1 MSSNTPTKCW
11 APIARLLR
19 PQGRRGEMLSEP
31 LCDLA
36 QVFAPGSTVVLGT
49 DTNAD
54 GSAEPLPRSQPRILE
69 EHWVPSGKNA
79 GRIVL
84 KLSGCDSISQ
94 AEELAGQI
102 VLLPAD
108 SMPALDSDTFYVGDL
123 VGCAFFD
130 GNTLIG
136 RIVDVQFATAPD
148 GRTRLEDA
156 APLLGV
162 ELLASNPSV
171 ESAPVDPILVP
182 FVRAWLESVDL
193 SARRIVM
200 QLPAGL
206 FDLPSEEAPDED

>member
-1 MSSNTPTKCW
+1 MLGADRSS
-11 APIARLLR
+11 APPPGAARRDAQRAPLR
-19 PQGRRGEMLSEP
+19 PGAGFRTRKYGRARHRYERGRQRRTSATFP
-31 LCDLA
+31 A
-36 QVFAPGSTVVLGT
+36 AHPRRALGPQRQ
-49 DTNAD
+49 
-54 GSAEPLPRSQPRILE
+54 ERRSHR
-69 EHWVPSGKNA
+69 
-79 GRIVL
+79 
-84 KLSGCDSISQ
+84 LSGCDSISQ